1 MTTVATDVEGLLAQA
16 WEHSHA
22 DPARAKLIAQMA
34 LDAAGRGTE
43 QAAWAFWLLALAEV
57 QAMNG
62 PLARARLHPA
72 RALFVEHGS
81 KRGQALCAE
90 LEAALALQVSDPMRA
105 SLTHRAIDMAPDP
118 GVLAVDRCYA
128 QLQRG
133 LLARMLGQWR
143 AAASRFAKAREA
155 AQAAR
160 NDGALATA
168 MAQLGRAHL
177 EIGQLDEAWSCSE
190 AASSLGRHCGARSA
204 VTTACGTLIV
214 VHDAMGRHAEALQ
227 LATASLEDP
236 QLQAAGGLARLS
248 VMVALAHLRVGDLD
262 RADAWLEGGSSSSPV
277 DGDNAVFWAWVLV
290 RSLLQR
296 GESRYARD
304 LAERTLLSRREKAPP
319 FHLVELLHAAAD
331 ACTAIGRD
339 DVAPVH
345 RDDARHLEQSL
356 GLQPRRQLNP
366 ATGYLSDGRR
376 CAPAV
381 SAPSGS

>member
-1 MTTVATDVEGLLAQA
+1 MNTVATDVEALLAQA

-57 QAMNG
+57 HAMNA

-118 GVLAVDRCYA
+118 GFQAIDRYYA
-128 QLQRG
+128 HLQRG
-133 LLARMLGQWR
+133 LLSRMLAQWR
-143 AAASRFAKAREA
+143 AAVAQFAKARDA

-168 MAQLGRAHL
+168 MAQLGRAQL
-177 EIGQLDEAWSCSE
+177 EIGQLDEAWSSSE
-190 AASSLGRHCGARSA
+190 TAWNVGRHCGARSA
-204 VTTACGTLIV
+204 VITAAGSLIT
-214 VHDAMGRHAEALQ
+214 VHDALGRHGEALA

-262 RADAWLEGGSSSSPV
+262 RADAWLEGGSSSSTI
-277 DGDNAVFWAWVLV
+277 DGDNAVFWAWAMV
-290 RSLLQR
+290 RSLLRR
-296 GESRYARD
+296 GECRYARD

-319 FHLVELLHAAAD
+319 LHLVELLHAAAD
-331 ACTAIGRD
+331 ACKAIGRE
-339 DVAPVH
+339 DVAQVH
-345 RDDARHLEQSL
+345 RDDARRLEQTL
-356 GLQPRRQLNP
+356 ALRPRREVSP
-366 ATGYLSDGRR
+366 AAAYLSDDRR

-381 SAPSGS
+381 SAPSES